1 MSNLLKMLGLSLG
14 SLGSTLQ
21 TTPLLCLSGE
31 MINKRRR
38 TARMRALRAAD
49 AIAGACGPGAAHPRP
64 CAGEARA
71 AGFSVNEESPG
82 KFKGAEKS

>member
-1 MSNLLKMLGLSLG
+1 
-14 SLGSTLQ
+14 
-21 TTPLLCLSGE
+21 
-31 MINKRRR
+31 
-38 TARMRALRAAD
+38 MRALRAAD